1 MRVWYG
7 VVMYKYINKDWIYF
21 FLVFI
26 LVDILL
32 IFLINKKKNE
42 KEKDGKYWYNDG
54 INNLFFVKIWIKK
67 L

>member
-7 VVMYKYINKDWIYF
+7 VVMYKNINKDWIYF

-32 IFLINKKKNE
+32 IFLIKIKKNE

-54 INNLFFVKIWIKK
+54 MMVLVIYFLLKYG
-67 L
+67 